1 MKNTWA
7 QPSLSRDF
15 ALLAAAILFVLFL
28 ISAWVGYSTFTKHSY
43 RVKQELEQEA
53 QRVEKLFSKELDE
66 TNYMLTSLGRQLIL
80 NREIGLVDIAQILK
94 SFDSRGNLFSTF
106 SFVDK
111 QERIVVSSNKGV
123 LEKPVD
129 ITDRDYASMMMGEP
143 WKMQLGK
150 PVKGRV
156 SERWVMPAAMGIT
169 DYTGKYIGGVLIGL
183 DVQKLIDDVNILLK
197 RDGLSF
203 VILTKDNIQLTRES
217 TEEDISSRKSPKDI
231 IKNVDLLAKPNGL
244 IANGSIF
251 FGDSSYTYYHS
262 FANYPYVVILEH
274 DSAGSDENVRNQLWS
289 RLLQIIGFATF
300 FVLFL
305 WIMRARMIRPVLDLT
320 QRADAIARGE
330 TYTPTHQGGPVE
342 IEGLS
347 VQMGRISEYLAEAR
361 RIEDEL
367 RNKMFM
373 LKKSKEQAEIEK
385 HSKSE
390 FLAYICQELRTPINH
405 VLGLAQVMKD
415 QLYGPIENKKYRQC
429 AADIYQASNTV
440 LGNLSDLLAFT
451 KAEIS
456 HKEAANKVAD
466 VSLIINNTLQFLAD
480 RLEEEHLQVRT
491 VIQEH
496 LPHLLIESFRLQ
508 QVISNI
514 MLYAITQATANAQL
528 ELFARIASEGK
539 DRKYMV
545 IGVGVNNDQQL
556 SQSELV
562 AIAEDAMHELQY
574 PTPSASITH
583 ESIGDAANLN
593 LELARML
600 LGMHQCGID
609 IRRTSAERLQI
620 LIFFGPGRLLAE
632 EKN

>member
-28 ISAWVGYSTFTKHSY
+28 ISAWVSYTTFTKHSY
-43 RVKQELEQEA
+43 RVKQELELEA
-53 QRVEKLFSKELDE
+53 KRAERLFTKELDE
-66 TNYMLTSLGRQLIL
+66 TNYMLTSLGRQIIL
-80 NREIGLVDIAQILK
+80 NRDIGLVDIAQIMK

-111 QERIVVSSNKGV
+111 QDHIVVSSNKGV

-129 ITDRDYASMMMGEP
+129 ISDRDYAHSVTNEP
-143 WKMQLGK
+143 WRMQLGT
-150 PVKGRV
+150 PVRGRV

-169 DYTGKYIGGVLIGL
+169 DYTGKYIGSILIGL
-183 DVQKLIDDVNILLK
+183 DVQKLLSDLNMLIK
-197 RDGLSF
+197 RDGLAF
-203 VILTKDNIQLTRES
+203 VILTKGGMELTS
-217 TEEDISSRKSPKDI
+217 ADVEEDVTTNRKLYDVLQNI
-231 IKNVDLLAKPNGL
+231 DLMAKPSGL
-244 IANGSIF
+244 IAHGSLF
-251 FGDSSYTYYHS
+251 FGDSRYTYYHS
-262 FANYPYVVILEH
+262 FANYPYIVILEH
-274 DSAGSDENVRNQLWS
+274 DSSSTDENVRNQLWS

-330 TYTPTHQGGPVE
+330 TYVPTHQGGPVE

-347 VQMGRISEYLAEAR
+347 VQMGRISEYIVEAR

-373 LKKSKEQAEIEK
+373 LKRKKEQAEVEK

-390 FLAYICQELRTPINH
+390 FLAYICQELRAPINH
-405 VLGLAQVMKD
+405 VLSLAQVMKD

-429 AADIYQASNTV
+429 AADIYQASNMV

-456 HKEAANKVAD
+456 HKEIGNKIAD
-466 VSLIINNTLQFLAD
+466 VTLIINNTLAFLAD
-480 RLEEEHLQVRT
+480 RLQEEKLQIHT
-491 VIQEH
+491 VLQEN
-496 LPHLLIESFRLQ
+496 LPHLLMESFHLQ
-508 QVISNI
+508 QVITNI
-514 MLYAITQATANAQL
+514 MLYAIGQSGPAAKL
-528 ELFARIASEGK
+528 ELFAKVVSENK
-539 DRKYMV
+539 DRKYLV
-545 IGVGVNNDQQL
+545 IGIGVNNDQQL

-562 AIAEDAMHELQY
+562 YIAEDAMEAMQH
-574 PTPSASITH
+574 PSPSVLAPQ
-583 ESIGDAANLN
+583 ESVTDSGNLN

-600 LGMHQCGID
+600 LGMHQCGMD
-609 IRRTSAERLQI
+609 MRRSDTSMQI

-632 EKN
+632 EKL